1 MIALLVAFL
10 LAYLII
16 TALTVALVAYTQ
28 HLHHRTLVATTRV
41 LYNPENPGSNTGNSH
56 WTAVQ

>member
-10 LAYLII
+10 ISYLLI

-28 HLHHRTLVATTRV
+28 HLHHHTLVATTHV
-41 LYNPENPGSNTGNSH
+41 LYNPKNPGVQTSH